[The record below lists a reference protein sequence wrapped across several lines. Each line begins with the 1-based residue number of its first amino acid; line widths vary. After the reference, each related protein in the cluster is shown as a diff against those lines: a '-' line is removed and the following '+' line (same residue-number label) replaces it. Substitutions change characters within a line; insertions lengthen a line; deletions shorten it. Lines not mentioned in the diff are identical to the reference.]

1 MNNLKKHTM
10 RGLEFISSPSIT
22 TIIKNNKKLATI
34 TRYSMGAILRAYD
47 NKTFTSTHLL
57 GKKRKEA
64 VEQKIKNFKN
74 YSEAEKE
81 ALELWGA

>member
-10 RGLEFISSPSIT
+10 RGLEFISSSAIT

-34 TRYSMGAILRAYD
+34 TRYSMGVLLRAYD
-47 NKTFTSTHLL
+47 KKTFTSTHLF
-57 GKKRKEA
+57 GRKRKKP
-64 VEQKIKNFKN
+64 VEQKVKNFKN